1 MRSNSRLSKT
11 VWLALLVVVLFSTI
25 GWGAPNQPPARN
37 TFIYVLTGL
46 TEASYISQFQVA
58 SNGTLRPLN
67 PPTVSAGN
75 NTVSITVSPDGNYL
89 FALDNPG
96 DLIPGTFL
104 RFSINSDGTLASN
117 PVTSTGPAGFV
128 YPFTLTPDG
137 KFALVPVGNTVM
149 SYSIDASGEFSLVS
163 TVAAGSNACT
173 VAIDPTGQFAYVGN
187 FQDHTISEYRIAPDG
202 ELTSNGSV
210 SVAPNE
216 VYLFA
221 FSPEGF
227 LYSAGC
233 CQLTGLVRYSI
244 SPSLGTIIRGT
255 PYRIGHLPWSFAF
268 NPSGTYAY
276 TVNADNGTTSISS
289 LRVNTATGALTKN
302 GLDIPISG
310 RGAGQIAV
318 DPSGRFVFLAQPTI
332 QAGVKGTIWL
342 FIINGSGRLAPNGT
356 IPLDVADDETSGF
369 IAFSAR

>member
-1 MRSNSRLSKT
+1 MRSNRRLSET
-11 VWLALLVVVLFSTI
+11 VQLALLVVVTSSTI
-25 GWGAPNQPPARN
+25 GWGAAASQPRN

-67 PPTVSAGN
+67 PPAVSAGN
-75 NTVSITVSPDGNYL
+75 YTVSIAVSPDGNYL

-96 DLIPGTFL
+96 EPIPGTFL

-117 PVTSTGPAGFV
+117 PVTSTGPTGSA

-149 SYSIDASGEFSLVS
+149 SYSIDASGEFTLVS
-163 TVAAGSNACT
+163 TITAGRNACT
-173 VAIDPTGQFAYVGN
+173 VAIDRTGQFAYVGN

-216 VYLFA
+216 IYLFT
-221 FSPEGF
+221 FSPEV

-233 CQLTGLVRYSI
+233 CQLTGLVKYSI
-244 SPSLGTIIRGT
+244 NPSLGTIFGGT
-255 PYRIGHLPWSFAF
+255 PYRIGHLPYSFAF
-268 NPSGTYAY
+268 NPGGTYAY
-276 TVNADNGTTSISS
+276 TVNADSSISISS
-289 LRVNTATGALTKN
+289 LRVNRATGSLAKN
-302 GLDIPISG
+302 APDIPITG

-318 DPSGRFVFLAQPTI
+318 DSSGRFLFLAQPTL

-342 FIINGSGRLAPNGT
+342 SEST
-356 IPLDVADDETSGF
+356 
-369 IAFSAR
+369 ARDSSLRTAQFLWT